1 MEVHHHAH
9 TPDPGSHRGRKKWTH
24 YFWEFLM
31 LFLAVFC
38 GFLAENQREHYIEKI
53 RAKEYARSLVHD
65 LSNDTSQLSEFKTQV
80 LFFVAKYDSFLLL
93 HRNLKATPTGQLY
106 YYSSFVNTMTDF
118 TSNVSTLDQIKNS
131 GSLRYFDPHL
141 QDKISQ
147 YARLVDRNKDYKPFG
162 FAIHERAVSL
172 GSKIFDGEVFYYEYF
187 FDPQKQNSRATDSLM
202 HSNPSLINNDPTLMK
217 EFSNAVIAKKKA
229 ELIMLNVYYK
239 PAFNKAVELINLL
252 NEKYHFK

>member
-9 TPDPGSHRGRKKWTH
+9 TPRKKWTH

-38 GFLAENQREHYIEKI
+38 GFLAENKREHIVEKN

-65 LSNDTSQLSEFKTQV
+65 LSTDTSQLSNFMKRV
-80 LFFVAKYDSFLLL
+80 PFFVAKYDSFLLSN
-93 HRNLKATPTGQLY
+93 RNLKTPSTGQLY
-106 YYSSFVNTMTDF
+106 FYSSFVNTMTDF

-141 QDKISQ
+141 QDKISE
-147 YARLVDRNKDYKPFG
+147 YARLVDRNKDYKPFA
-162 FAIHERAVSL
+162 FPIYERAVSL
-172 GSKIFDGEVFYYEYF
+172 ASKIFDGEVFYYDYL
-187 FDPQKQNSRATDSLM
+187 FDPERQSSRPTDSFM
-202 HSNPSLINNDPTLMK
+202 HSNPPLISSDPTLMK
-217 EFSNAVIAKKKA
+217 EFSNAVIAKRKA

-239 PAFNKAVELINLL
+239 PAFTRAVDLINLL
-252 NEKYHFK
+252 SEKYHFK

>member
-1 MEVHHHAH
+1 MEVHHHSH
-9 TPDPGSHRGRKKWTH
+9 TARKKWTH

-38 GFLAENQREHYIEKI
+38 GFLAENQREHIVEKR

-65 LSNDTSQLSEFKTQV
+65 LSNDTSQLSEFKKQV
-80 LFFVAKYDSFLLL
+80 PFFVAKYDSFLLL
-93 HRNLKATPTGQLY
+93 HKNLKTNGQLY

-162 FAIHERAVSL
+162 LFIHQRAITL
-172 GSKIFDGEVFYYEYF
+172 GSKIFDWEVFYYDYL
-187 FDPQKQNSRATDSLM
+187 FDPAKQNSRATDSFM
-202 HSNPSLINNDPTLMK
+202 HSNPPLISGDPTLMK
-217 EFSNAVIAKKKA
+217 EFSNSVIAKKKS
-229 ELIMLNVYYK
+229 ELIMLNIYYK
-239 PAFNKAVELINLL
+239 PAFNKAAELINLL

>member
-9 TPDPGSHRGRKKWTH
+9 TPRKKWTH
-24 YFWEFLM
+24 YVWEFLM

-38 GFLAENQREHYIEKI
+38 GFLAENQREHIVEKK

-65 LSNDTSQLSEFKTQV
+65 LSNDTSQLSAFIKRV
-80 LFFVAKYDSFLLL
+80 PFFVAKYDSFLLL
-93 HRNLKATPTGQLY
+93 RGNLETTGQLY

-131 GSLRYFDPHL
+131 GSLRYFDHHL
-141 QDKISQ
+141 QDKISE
-147 YARLVDRNKDYKPFG
+147 YARLVDRNKDYKPF
-162 FAIHERAVSL
+162 ALPIHERAVTL
-172 GSKIFDGEVFYYEYF
+172 GSKIFDGEVFYYEYL
-187 FDPQKQNSRATDSLM
+187 FDPEKQGSRPTDSFM
-202 HSNPSLINNDPTLMK
+202 HSNPPLINNDPTLLK
-217 EFSNAVIAKKKA
+217 EFSNAVIAKRKA

-252 NEKYHFK
+252 SEKYHFK

>member
-9 TPDPGSHRGRKKWTH
+9 TPRKKWTH

-38 GFLAENQREHYIEKI
+38 GFLAENQREHFVEKK

-65 LSNDTSQLSEFKTQV
+65 LSTDTSQLSEFMKQSP
-80 LFFVAKYDSFLLL
+80 FNIAKYDSFLLV
-93 HRNLKATPTGQLY
+93 HRNLKTASTGQLY
-106 YYSSFVNTMTDF
+106 YYSSFVNAMTDF

-131 GSLRYFDPHL
+131 GSLRYFDPLL
-141 QDKISQ
+141 QDKISG

-162 FAIHERAVSL
+162 LPIHERAIAL
-172 GSKIFDGEVFYYEYF
+172 ASKIFDGEVFYYNYL
-187 FDPQKQNSRATDSLM
+187 FDPAKQNSRPTDSFM
-202 HSNPSLINNDPTLMK
+202 RSNPPLINSDPALLK

-229 ELIMLNVYYK
+229 EFIMLNVYYK
-239 PAFNKAVELINLL
+239 PAFDKAVELINLL
-252 NEKYHFK
+252 SEKYHFK